1 MHVPDGLLPHFVCL
15 GGYGLMGGLTWYS
28 LRQIQRDKNS
38 PENMPKASLLAAAFF
53 VASLIHIPIP
63 PISVHLVLC
72 GLMGAILGY
81 YSFPAILIG
90 LFFQAV
96 MFQHGGLSTLGVN
109 SLIFGIPA
117 IASYHF
123 FSIGQKI
130 TGKNLLA
137 GKFLAFLTGF
147 SGTALAAFLFA
158 AIVVLNIPAD
168 LDFQTERTAILV
180 FLISH
185 LVLAT
190 IEGIFMVMILSFLE
204 RVKPELLQ
212 GNG

>member
-15 GGYGLMGGLTWYS
+15 GGYALMGGLTHYS
-28 LRQIQRDKNS
+28 LRQIQRDKNA

-117 IASYHF
+117 IASHHF
-123 FSIGQKI
+123 FSIGKKL
-130 TGKNLLA
+130 TGNNLLA
-137 GKFLAFLTGF
+137 RKFLAFLTGF
-147 SGTALAAFLFA
+147 GGTALAAFFFA
-158 AIVVLNIPAD
+158 VIIALNIPAD
-168 LDFQTERTAILV
+168 LDVRAERTAILA
-180 FLISH
+180 FFISH
-185 LVLAT
+185 LVLAA
-190 IEGIFMVMILSFLE
+190 IEGVFMVMILAFLE

>member
-28 LRQIQRDKNS
+28 LRQIQRDNNS
-38 PENMPKASLLAAAFF
+38 TENLPKASLLTAAFF

-63 PISVHLVLC
+63 PTSVHLVLC

-96 MFQHGGLSTLGVN
+96 MFQHGGLSTLGIN
-109 SLIFGIPA
+109 SLIFGLPA
-117 IASYHF
+117 IASHHF
-123 FSIGQKI
+123 FSL
-130 TGKNLLA
+130 GKQLTRKNPLA
-137 GKFLAFLTGF
+137 GKLLAFMTGF

-158 AIVVLNIPAD
+158 AIVAFNIPAE
-168 LDFQTERTAILV
+168 LDPRAEQAAILA
-180 FLISH
+180 FFISH
-185 LVLAT
+185 LFLAA
-190 IEGIFMVMILSFLE
+190 IEGIFMVMIVSFLE
-204 RVKPELLQ
+204 RVKPELLR
-212 GNG
+212 GTG